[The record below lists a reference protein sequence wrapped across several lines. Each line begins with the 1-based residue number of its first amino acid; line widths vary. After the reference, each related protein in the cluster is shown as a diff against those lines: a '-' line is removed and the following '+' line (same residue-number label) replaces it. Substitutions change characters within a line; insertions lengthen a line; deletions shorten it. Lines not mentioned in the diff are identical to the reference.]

1 MREIGSIN
9 QRFDVIRK
17 WTRHIDPPQQFYSAT
32 RDPDFPVRIQEK
44 SAVRMCQAVSR
55 SACNFCNLR
64 PSQEHRYSVV
74 VRLANSHHEFT
85 LRCSV
90 FANASLVDSFD
101 RHHWRG
107 HCHVFASVR
116 IRKITTP
123 SVLSEKKKQNSGL
136 L

>member
-32 RDPDFPVRIQEK
+32 RDPDSPVRIQENPPFECVRRSLGLHATSVIFARRK
-44 SAVRMCQAVSR
+44 STGILLS
-55 SACNFCNLR
+55 FDF
-64 PSQEHRYSVV
+64 

-90 FANASLVDSFD
+90 FANGSLVILLI
-101 RHHWRG
+101 
-107 HCHVFASVR
+107 A
-116 IRKITTP
+116 TT
-123 SVLSEKKKQNSGL
+123 GG
-136 L
+136 